1 MKTIICPSSKSYL
14 QRAILCASL
23 CSGTTVIKNVT
34 LCDDV
39 CSCLDAITSYGA
51 EYKILDNEIHISGKC
66 FKQNEE
72 VNVGE
77 SGTCCRMI
85 IPILLCF
92 NTCFTVQGRGTLNS
106 RNISSIKDVL
116 DNDIMFDT
124 NNDKL
129 PVKLCGILK
138 KYKYDIDGSATSQYI
153 SGMLIAK
160 SFLGKPFEIRV
171 TNCNSIGYVL
181 LTVKVLSE
189 FGIKILV
196 EHKDNEYIFYSCYF
210 TKFHNTVIDCEIDY
224 SSLAAIYTAASLLSN
239 EPIIVN
245 GIKDTEQPDKKM
257 IAFGEKVQHNLIKKY
272 GSIQISKIDKIKQFN
287 VDISNTPDLFP
298 YYATLAAF
306 CDEYCCITGLD
317 KLINKESNRG
327 LAIYTEFVKFGIDC
341 EINRNSIYI
350 KSGTFI
356 DATYNS
362 YNDHRIAMAC
372 MIIKKYY
379 GCDVT
384 YDKCLSKSY
393 PDFLNMIQKS
403 I

>member
-39 CSCLDAITSYGA
+39 CSCLDAITAYGA
-51 EYKILDNEIHISGKC
+51 VYKVLDNEIHISGLP
-66 FKQNEE
+66 FKRNEV

-77 SGTCCRMI
+77 SGTCCRMV

-92 NTCFTVQGRGTLNS
+92 NTYFTVQGRGTLNN
-106 RNISSIKDVL
+106 RNISSIKDIL

-124 NNDKL
+124 NDDKL
-129 PVKLCGILK
+129 PVKLRGILK

-160 SFLGKPFEIRV
+160 SFLSKPFNIRV

-189 FGIKILV
+189 FGVKIFFDCD
-196 EHKDNEYIFYSCYF
+196 DNTYTFYSHGF
-210 TKFHNTVIDCEIDY
+210 TKFHNTVIDCELDY
-224 SSLAAIYTAASLLSN
+224 SSLAAIYTAATILSN

-245 GIKDTEQPDKKM
+245 EVEDTEQPDKKM
-257 IAFGEKVQHNLIKKY
+257 IIFGEEVQQNLIEKH
-272 GSIQISKIDKIKQFN
+272 GSIQISKVDKIKQFN
-287 VDISNTPDLFP
+287 VDISKTPDLFP

-317 KLINKESNRG
+317 RLINKESNRG

-341 EINRNSIYI
+341 KIDGNSIYI
-350 KSGTFI
+350 KKGTFI
-356 DATYNS
+356 NTAHNS

-379 GCDVT
+379 GCNVE
-384 YDKCLSKSY
+384 YDGCLSKSY
-393 PDFLNMIQKS
+393 PDFLNMLNS
-403 I
+403 L